1 MKTVLSACIVI
12 LVIGSVVLAEKAQ
25 LKAEVVGHDS
35 EESHHDK
42 HEGHDNHE
50 KDKDHNHKEA
60 KASHDEHGEHGNES
74 EENPQVGEGKGITVA
89 SAEDGI
95 KLSSEAIKNFEIKTI
110 KISNLNSIS
119 VSKKAIVTAGDEVNL
134 FRVRDGFYKR
144 IDFDILRKEGVQIM
158 IKSKE
163 LKLNDEIVV
172 YGMGFLRIAEIAAFG
187 GAPEGH
193 SH

>member
-1 MKTVLSACIVI
+1 MKTVLSTYLVI
-12 LVIGSVVLAEKAQ
+12 LVIGSIASAEKPHV
-25 LKAEVVGHDS
+25 KAEVVGQDS
-35 EESHHDK
+35 DKAHHDK
-42 HEGHDNHE
+42 HDDHE
-50 KDKDHNHKEA
+50 KDKDNTHKEA

-74 EENPQVGEGKGITVA
+74 EENPQVGEGKGITAA

-95 KLSSEAIKNFEIKTI
+95 KLSSDAIKNFEIQTV
-110 KISNLNSIS
+110 KISNLNNIS
-119 VSKKAIVTAGDEVNL
+119 LPKKAIVTAGDEVNL

-144 IDFDILRKEGVQIM
+144 IDFDIVRKDGVQIM